1 MAPMRIVVISPE
13 SEDPRE
19 AAAMDGMFAA
29 GLEQY
34 HVRKPAW
41 GGAELEAWLG
51 RLPPACLGRIIL
63 HGHPEI
69 AARLG
74 LLGHHDRDRTGSP
87 SHAGYS
93 RSCHDLA
100 SLRRHL
106 PAYRAILFGPVFP
119 SISKPGYG
127 PQAAFPWDELKAL
140 LRRKKLESGA
150 RVLAIGGVTAGRLA
164 RCRGIGFDGAAVMG
178 AVWSAP
184 DPVGGYARM
193 RDAAARLEAS
203 RNAA

>member
-1 MAPMRIVVISPE
+1 MRIVVISPE

-19 AAAMDGMFAA
+19 AAAMGGMFAA
-29 GLEQY
+29 GLDHY
-34 HVRKPAW
+34 HIRKPAW
-41 GGAELEAWLG
+41 GGAQIEAWLG
-51 RLPPACLGRIIL
+51 RLPAPWLRKLIL

-74 LLGHHDRDRTGSP
+74 LGGHHDQDRTGNP
-87 SHAGYS
+87 SQAGFS

-127 PQAAFPWDELKAL
+127 PPVDFPWEELKAL

-150 RVLAIGGVTAGRLA
+150 RVLAIGGVTAARLA
-164 RCRGIGFDGAAVMG
+164 RCRGLGFDGAAVMG
-178 AVWSAP
+178 AVWGAP
-184 DPVGGYARM
+184 DPSVAYIRL
-193 RDAAARLEAS
+193 RDAAARLEAA